1 MNVTNAKT
9 GKSMNH
15 LIKINTSG
23 LFKEIVESNDQ
34 MWIMKIPLQQLLKI
48 LAEVGE
54 RAAEIDDPKLNALM
68 MRLGIYSISDPGSPE
83 FDQAFVS
90 DYIEKAY
97 SK

>member
-15 LIKINTSG
+15 LIKVNTAG
-23 LFKEIVESNDQ
+23 LFKEIVDSNDQ
-34 MWIMKIPLQQLLKI
+34 MWIMSIPLQQILTI

-68 MRLGIYSISDPGSPE
+68 MRLSIYAISDPASPE
-83 FDQAFVS
+83 FDQDFVS

-97 SK
+97 NK